1 MISLA
6 LNRERGGSTLQQLAK
21 KGPILNPPLPL
32 FLCVFCLYKI
42 SGYLCLWQ
50 HVCMGSHFKKLLF
63 MFLGYKDAFPLP
75 VLCYPTPNKK
85 EKTAAEKRVGLGED
99 QLKNARNHPLS

>member
-1 MISLA
+1 MGVISLA

-21 KGPILNPPLPL
+21 KGPILNPPLS
-32 FLCVFCLYKI
+32 LCVFCLYKI
-42 SGYLCLWQ
+42 SGYPCLWQ

-63 MFLGYKDAFPLP
+63 MFLGYNDVFPLP

-85 EKTAAEKRVGLGED
+85 ERKLQQKKGWDLVRT
-99 QLKNARNHPLS
+99 S